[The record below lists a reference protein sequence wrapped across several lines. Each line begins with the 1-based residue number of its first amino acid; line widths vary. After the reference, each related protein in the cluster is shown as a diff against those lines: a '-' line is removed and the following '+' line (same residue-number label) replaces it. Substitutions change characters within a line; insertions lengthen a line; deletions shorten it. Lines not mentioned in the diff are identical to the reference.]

1 MGLLMIPIIEE
12 DSLSVLSGKGNT
24 DIIREMGFGP
34 SSHGDSTNR
43 GKTDC
48 QELLLAASENGR
60 RIWNGIESRVT
71 SRARSRGRKWERG
84 WGNGKQRARLDG
96 KLVSFVKF
104 LEQKV
109 PRNSV
114 AVAVVVHIRSI
125 SRTNPAETRDEK
137 SSELCLFIEILLEYL
152 YETGEYISPVVY
164 LLGPASQWTDY
175 PRRDMVV
182 ARGLISILFAPPYCY
197 SNAIVLRSQRDGDK
211 LPEAMIDRHGELAWN
226 YVGTRKTPFAGN
238 TSNRFALIRF
248 LVSGTCA
255 RVPKRTVGSLPK
267 HHCRY
272 EDVGS
277 NLEEHQRQW
286 QMTANARACLAFS
299 RK

>member
-24 DIIREMGFGP
+24 DIIREMGL
-34 SSHGDSTNR
+34 
-43 GKTDC
+43 
-48 QELLLAASENGR
+48 EAVE
-60 RIWNGIESRVT
+60 
-71 SRARSRGRKWERG
+71 ERG

-137 SSELCLFIEILLEYL
+137 SSKLCLFIEILLEYL
-152 YETGEYISPVVY
+152 HETGEYISPVVY
-164 LLGPASQWTDY
+164 PLGPANGPTIRK
-175 PRRDMVV
+175 RRDMVV

-197 SNAIVLRSQRDGDK
+197 SNAIVLRSERDGDK
-211 LPEAMIDRHGELAWN
+211 LPEAMIDRHGK
-226 YVGTRKTPFAGN
+226 GTSRGSKKIIKRKDKVRGRSKKCGTTEEG
-238 TSNRFALIRF
+238 RQ
-248 LVSGTCA
+248 VYYSGACA

>member
-43 GKTDC
+43 KG
-48 QELLLAASENGR
+48 
-60 RIWNGIESRVT
+60 T
-71 SRARSRGRKWERG
+71 SRGSKKIIKRKDKVRGRSKKCGTTEEGR
-84 WGNGKQRARLDG
+84 Q
-96 KLVSFVKF
+96 
-104 LEQKV
+104 
-109 PRNSV
+109 
-114 AVAVVVHIRSI
+114 
-125 SRTNPAETRDEK
+125 
-137 SSELCLFIEILLEYL
+137 
-152 YETGEYISPVVY
+152 VY
-164 LLGPASQWTDY
+164 
-175 PRRDMVV
+175 
-182 ARGLISILFAPPYCY
+182 Y
-197 SNAIVLRSQRDGDK
+197 SGA
-211 LPEAMIDRHGELAWN
+211 
-226 YVGTRKTPFAGN
+226 
-238 TSNRFALIRF
+238 
-248 LVSGTCA
+248 CA